1 MMELHKFLDKYH
13 EFSAKASEVNRQL
26 AFAGFAVMWLFGG
39 NVQHQPVLSHEFV
52 LPGIL
57 LTGALALDLLQYVT
71 GAIIWKVFHRLH
83 ERRGEKQTRD
93 VSAPLAP
100 SYILAAFFV
109 TKILLV
115 IFAYILIL
123 EQLGGRI

>member
-39 NVQHQPVLSHEFV
+39 DAGRQPALSHEFV

-57 LTGALALDLLQYVT
+57 LTGALAFDLLQYVT
-71 GAIIWKVFHRLH
+71 GAIIWKVFHRIH
-83 ERRGEKQTRD
+83 ERRGEKPAKD

-100 SYILAAFFV
+100 SYILAGLFAL
-109 TKILLV
+109 KILLV
-115 IFAYILIL
+115 VLAYVLIL
-123 EQLGGRI
+123 GQLGGRV